1 MESADWLLMLSRDGL
16 VEAVDGGAPSGW
28 VSRRID
34 ECSALPEEVKSAA
47 RKLVRDLAQPLAST
61 LVRRVRVP
69 PEGPGAPSYTLIAL
83 EAILLH
89 PADVALEPLLRRA
102 LEPLMLQAH
111 AADISLDLDVGA
123 DVPANISVDAP
134 KIAWAVTALV
144 GNALRYVRRG
154 SASMSGGNVGVVLA
168 CNASQRM
175 VSITVEDDGPG
186 IPANVQARLLAS
198 GPGGGDATGVSL
210 RLVHDVLAAH
220 GGGMV
225 IKSSTGPTDR
235 GTVVTLWIPLRGL
248 AS

>member
-1 MESADWLLMLSRDGL
+1 MENEDWLLMLSRDGL
-16 VEAVDGGAPSGW
+16 VEAVDGGAPAGW
-28 VSRRID
+28 TTRRID
-34 ECSALPEEVKSAA
+34 ECGGLPEGVKSAA

-69 PEGPGAPSYTLIAL
+69 PEQPGAPSYTLLAL

-102 LEPLMLQAH
+102 LEPLTHQAD
-111 AADISLDLDVGA
+111 ASNVSLRIDVGA
-123 DVPANISVDAP
+123 DVPAQISIDAP

-154 SASMSGGNVGVVLA
+154 SVSMPGGNVGVTLA
-168 CNASQRM
+168 HNASQRM

-186 IPANVQARLLAS
+186 ISANVQARLLAS

-225 IKSSTGPTDR
+225 IKSSTAPTDR
-235 GTVVTLWIPLRGL
+235 GTVVTLWIPERG
-248 AS
+248 SGS